1 MKEEGRRKNGGWWIL
16 NFEFWM
22 VDWGTMSPWPAAGN

>member
-1 MKEEGRRKNGGWWIL
+1 LSGNIEADFGLWILDGGWWIL

-22 VDWGTMSPWPAAGN
+22 VDWGEG